1 MKALRKFIKIICIIF
16 ILSYFC
22 TLKSYAGD
30 ITVNNVW
37 NYSLNDLVKKYHTI
51 DQNGIWKNAGY
62 NSCSQANSD
71 KGYSDHIVG
80 AYETL
85 YDKKTGTIVAN
96 SVSQESGQTF
106 SKSSGKDIR
115 NFAAAMSLNQNIQ
128 GVRAALMRCIKNGRL
143 SSSETLASNNYD
155 GSTYGGSSSAWEAEN
170 QKLRDKYK
178 HYHQLEEVDVSSK
191 PEGKEVNIDGTDY
204 VQMGPFKMKFGTS
217 KLSDMTINGTS
228 VFGQGIAKYRIAGEN
243 TVRKHFNETKPGETN
258 AYVLNNKKFYVLVSK
273 SKLKTITGNTS
284 TVNIK
289 FKQSDFSYEKG
300 RAIICNDYNSE
311 QGNIWYIHK
320 TDTVKGG
327 EVGFKVKL
335 TDNIDIVVNKVWD
348 DKNSKS
354 RPSSVKV
361 TISAGGAVINAAGK
375 TSLTKK
381 ITSSGTV
388 TFSDLKKT
396 DDDGNLLVYTIEEEV
411 PDGYTASYTAKT
423 LKIKEGK
430 SIYTTTITNKKDGE
444 DIEIDTDTDVG
455 DLLITKE
462 GGDMSFRVW
471 EDSPAQWI
479 SSEETGSGSQ
489 DYYWPSD
496 EYNGG
501 AVTSSALEEKNE
513 IDSGKKVGSY
523 TYKTYYDIS
532 EHEVWK
538 PVYKWVDKKD
548 SDGNTVYENKT
559 DSEGNI
565 VYEKD
570 GVTPVKVPVQ
580 VREFDH
586 NEYDYS
592 WYSYSYKI
600 IKNNCV
606 HKKTRDWLGSY
617 KTINGQY
624 KISGLYPGTYEIYET
639 ECDEYYDL
647 ELQEGYSEI
656 GYHDVPKIRFAASA
670 SLAENKSET
679 IKLGMPSNVDVYNE
693 RTRADLEIEKTY
705 ETGEP
710 IDDVQIAIY
719 GEVNEGEY
727 NYSGWLTT
735 DGSYESV
742 KWNAISSIFTG
753 SPSDPYITEDGKIL
767 ITGLPVGTY
776 KIYEVKTKSI
786 EYALEGQGTY
796 EGGKTL
802 LGTVTIARDTYSTV
816 QASYVQKKR
825 PKGDITIDKTGV
837 YVNNQLSNPNVTEKL
852 ANVSFILSSKATDLG
867 GWKNGTYVYI
877 RANEKGEDIVDFTE
891 DKGEATIFTTDS
903 EGRVTI
909 PGLYEDLGPY
919 EIEEIENEEQDK
931 YYTDPIVVRG
941 DTTANAPSTALII
954 NPRSS
959 GDLKIE
965 KVDENYHDLKLSG
978 GKFKI
983 KLVSAEYAAV
993 SNMWLGDNGF
1003 DHLAEGNT
1011 YDYYDSKSNEYLVS
1025 DVSNAMEFETDS
1037 NGEINIKKIINGTYE
1052 VYETK
1057 TPRGYDITRQDG
1069 YDPSTG
1075 MVYRGTV
1082 TIATNDNVINYQVVN
1097 KKVVNKLDGY
1107 VWVDE
1112 KDTKAN
1118 SYNSLYK
1125 DNNGEKDY
1133 LKEGIQVNL
1142 IDKNTGKTM
1151 ASTVTDKNGY
1161 YEFTTYSDGSDII
1174 YWDLAHS
1181 YVEYIYNNKIIY
1193 TDDTKKDVK
1202 EYGFIVANPFVGGQS
1217 KITINSK
1224 AQAKEITKDELLDD
1238 NLTGTDN
1245 PYPGRAVTYTSA
1257 SELGFS
1263 EILKQNAEVTPN
1275 DGKQN
1280 NDDSKNT
1287 SAFLEDKL
1295 ITSYYD
1301 EDRFTIDNINLGL
1314 VEKNPTTHAIDESI
1328 EYVKIVKGNYTFK
1341 YEYGEKAIT
1350 EEGQEQAA
1358 PTVKFQNSKKT
1369 FTQNIYPSD
1378 IKYNAANN
1386 SKFEIDDGE
1395 KFKVYVVYK
1404 IDIQNTTTI
1413 NNEDLYV
1420 EQGLYLNKLEN
1431 TYDSS
1436 RFQISGDKLAGD
1448 DDNIADDFKLWSDSS
1463 DSGDNKTASFN
1474 IDDSNKAYKRGNEGI
1489 KPNKIES
1496 TYIQYKV
1503 TDEALN
1509 SWLDKKIKNNE
1520 STFKAAPTVSTS
1532 YAYHIYT
1539 RKDKNW
1545 KDKDTYT
1552 HETIQEKREDGAL
1565 SLKWHILEPRTISG
1579 TVFEDSKDE
1588 SRADER
1594 VGDGKYNNGEKN
1606 LTDVRVSL
1614 IDADSEDGRVAPLY
1628 DGNFSQNTETGK
1640 WTSDK
1645 QLGSVTVNENGYYEL
1660 IGVVPGRYYL
1670 QFTYGNGTVKY
1681 KDLNGNEITERDQ
1694 IKTTIKGKPEPI
1706 KSNYYKSTIITGSAK
1721 GAKDDNASTW
1731 FLGDIQVGVNSVASD
1746 YTGTYYDA
1754 NGNVVGEENT
1764 NMINSRTTSDK
1775 ELNYTTSQDKVVIN
1789 ARTPLMDVQFE
1800 DHNDIKISH
1809 NDVPTLPEVCSGM
1822 NFGIMERP
1830 RIDISLDKE
1839 IKNIKLTLHNG
1850 TTLINGNPSEQNV
1863 SSLAAMSKSYAKIEL
1878 PSDKLFGSDLTITYK
1893 LIATNDSEIDYAT
1906 EDYYKY
1912 GDFDNTVSPVTTTVT
1927 KIVDYL
1933 SYNECDYKNP
1943 DQVNIDDIVDEGT
1956 NGCDNT
1962 IYFKPEVN
1970 EAEVNK
1976 KYKKKYILTS
1986 SDKKLRPSK
1995 ADNSDNKG
2003 NSKAEY
2009 IVTVNRL
2016 VGDSDDDAGVNNF
2029 SEIIGITNVTF
2040 SPQYYSTSGSFI
2052 IEDEGT
2058 SEDDNTGATIAV
2070 TPPTGENRSY
2080 TMYIVAGISLIV
2092 IAGGVILIKKF
2103 VL

>member
-30 ITVNNVW
+30 VTASNIW
-37 NYSLNDLVKKYHTI
+37 NYSLKDLVKGHTV
-51 DQNGIWKNAGY
+51 DQNGLWEKDGW

-71 KGYSDHIVG
+71 SGYSDHIVG

-96 SVSQESGQTF
+96 SVSKESGQTF

-115 NFAAAMSLNQNIQ
+115 NFAAAMSLNKNIQ
-128 GVRAALMRCIKNGRL
+128 GVRSALMTCIKSGRL
-143 SSSETLASNNYD
+143 SDSDTLSSNNDD
-155 GSTYGGSSSAWEAEN
+155 GSSYGGSSAEWEAEHE
-170 QKLRDKYK
+170 KLRDKYK
-178 HYHQLEEVDVSSK
+178 NYHNLEEVDVPDK
-191 PEGKEVNIDGTDY
+191 VEGKEVNIGGTDY

-217 KLSDMTINGTS
+217 KLNDMTINGTS
-228 VFGQGIAKYRIAGEN
+228 VFGQGIAKYRIAGED
-243 TVRKHFNETKPGETN
+243 TVRKQFNETKPGETN
-258 AYVLNNKKFYVLVSK
+258 AFLLNNKKFYVLMSK
-273 SKLKTITGNTS
+273 SKLKDIAGDATTIK
-284 TVNIK
+284 VK

-300 RAIICNDYNSE
+300 RAIICNNYNDE

-327 EVGFKVKL
+327 ETEFKVKL
-335 TDNIDIVVNKVWD
+335 TDTIDIVVNKVWED
-348 DKNSKS
+348 NNAKD
-354 RPSSVKV
+354 RPSYVKV
-361 TISAGGAVINAAGK
+361 TISAGGAVIKVINGVGK
-375 TSLTKK
+375 TSITKT
-381 ITSSGTV
+381 ITSSGSV
-388 TFSDLKKT
+388 TFSDLKRK
-396 DDDGNLLVYTIEEEV
+396 DDNGNLLTYTVEEVV
-411 PDGYTASYTAKT
+411 PDGYTESYTAKT
-423 LKIKEGK
+423 LTMKENK
-430 SIYTTTITNKKDGE
+430 SVYTTTITNKKDGSGE
-444 DIEIDTDTDVG
+444 TIDTDLNVG

-462 GGDMSFRVW
+462 GGNMNFRVW

-479 SSEETGSGSQ
+479 TSESTGSGSCNYNRPE
-489 DYYWPSD
+489 DELNGVKISKASESD
-496 EYNGG
+496 K
-501 AVTSSALEEKNE
+501 SSMKE
-513 IDSGKKVGSY
+513 IDAGSKVGSY
-523 TYKTYYDIS
+523 SYTEYYDIS
-532 EHEVWK
+532 ETPHYKEVTITV
-538 PVYKWVDKKD
+538 PKKD
-548 SDGNTVYENKT
+548 SDGNVLK
-559 DSEGNI
+559 D
-565 VYEKD
+565 KD
-570 GVTPVKVPVQ
+570 GKVITETKKTT
-580 VREFDH
+580 EFD
-586 NEYDYS
+586 Y
-592 WYSYSYKI
+592 YSYTYKW
-600 IKNNCV
+600 KTTKKECV
-606 HKKTRDWLGSY
+606 HKETHDWLGSY
-617 KTINGQY
+617 KTVDGLY
-624 KISGLYPGTYEIYET
+624 KIKGLYPGNYEIYET
-639 ECDEYYDL
+639 DCDKYYDL
-647 ELQEGYSEI
+647 ELQDGYSKT
-656 GYHDVPKIRFAASA
+656 GYHSVPNIRLATTV
-670 SLAENKSET
+670 SLAENSSKT
-679 IKLGMPSNVDVYNE
+679 VKLGLPASITVHND
-693 RTRADLEIEKTY
+693 RTRGDLEIEKTY

-710 IDDVQIAIY
+710 IDEVKIAIY

-727 NYSGWLTT
+727 HYSGWLTT
-735 DGSYESV
+735 EGSYEDV
-742 KWNAISSIFTG
+742 KWNAISSIFSG
-753 SPSDPYITEDGKIL
+753 SPSDSYVTEDGRIS
-767 ITGLPVGTY
+767 ITGLPVGNY

-786 EYALEGQGTY
+786 EYALEGQGSFDG
-796 EGGKTL
+796 EKTL
-802 LGTVTIARDTYSTV
+802 LGTATITRNQESAV
-816 QASYVQKKR
+816 QVSYAQKKR
-825 PKGDITIDKTGV
+825 PKGDVIINKTGI
-837 YVNNQLSNPNVTEKL
+837 YVNNQLSSPNVTEKL

-867 GWKNGTYVYI
+867 GWKNGNYVYI
-877 RANEKGEDIVDFTE
+877 RANEKGEDIVDFT
-891 DKGEATIFTTDS
+891 DNKDDATVFTTDS
-903 EGRVTI
+903 EGHVTI

-941 DTTANAPSTALII
+941 DTTVNAPSTASLI
-954 NPRSS
+954 NLRSS
-959 GDLKIE
+959 GDLRIE
-965 KVDENYHDLKLSG
+965 KVDENYHDLRLSG
-978 GKFKI
+978 GKFKL
-983 KLVSAEYAAV
+983 KLVSSEYAGV
-993 SNMWLGDNGF
+993 SNMWLGSIGF
-1003 DHLAEGNT
+1003 DRISEGNT
-1011 YDYYDSKSNEYLVS
+1011 YDYKDSKHEEYLVS
-1025 DVSNAMEFETDS
+1025 DVDSAMEFETDS

-1069 YDPSTG
+1069 YNPSTG

-1118 SYNSLYK
+1118 TYNSLYK

-1193 TDDTKKDVK
+1193 TDDTKNDVK

-1217 KITINSK
+1217 KISINSK
-1224 AQAKEITKDELLDD
+1224 AQAKEITKDELWDD
-1238 NLTGTDN
+1238 NLTGTEGK
-1245 PYPGRAVTYTSA
+1245 YPGRAVTYTSA

-1350 EEGQEQAA
+1350 EDGQEQAA
-1358 PTVKFQNSKKT
+1358 PTVKFQNSSKT

-1378 IKYNAANN
+1378 IKYNLANN
-1386 SKFEIDDGE
+1386 FADNDGNKFR
-1395 KFKVYVVYK
+1395 VYVVYK
-1404 IDIQNTTTI
+1404 IDIKNTTTI
-1413 NNEDLYV
+1413 SNEDLYV
-1420 EQGLYLNKLEN
+1420 EQRLYLNQLIN

-1436 RFQISGDKLAGD
+1436 RFQISGDELAGD
-1448 DDNIADDFKLWSDSS
+1448 DKNISKDFNLWS
-1463 DSGDNKTASFN
+1463 DSGDNQTASFN
-1474 IDDSNKAYKRGNEGI
+1474 IADSNKKYKPGKEGI
-1489 KPNKIES
+1489 APNETES

-1503 TDEALN
+1503 TDNALN
-1509 SWLDKKIKNNE
+1509 QLLDKGNL
-1520 STFKAAPTVSTS
+1520 AHAPTVSTS

-1552 HETIQEKREDGAL
+1552 HKTIQEIRSDGAL
-1565 SLKWHILEPRTISG
+1565 YLKWHLLAPRTISG

-1594 VGDGKYNNGEKN
+1594 VGNGKYENNEKK
-1606 LTDVRVSL
+1606 LSSVVVSL
-1614 IDADSEDGRVAPLY
+1614 IDKASNSVATLY
-1628 DGNFSQNTETGK
+1628 NGNVSPGENGK
-1640 WTSDK
+1640 WTSVK
-1645 QLGSVTVNENGYYEL
+1645 QPASVTVSDSANGKYEL
-1660 IGVVPGRYYL
+1660 KGVVPGEYYL
-1670 QFTYGNGTVKY
+1670 QFTYGDGTVNFTDINGTPISKVQTKIE
-1681 KDLNGNEITERDQ
+1681 D
-1694 IKTTIKGKPEPI
+1694 KPEPI

-1721 GAKDDNASTW
+1721 NAEDKPSTW
-1731 FLGDIQVGVNSVASD
+1731 FLGDIQAGVNSVASD

-1754 NGNVVGEENT
+1754 KGNVVGEENT

-1830 RIDISLDKE
+1830 HVDIKLDKE

-1863 SSLAAMSKSYAKIEL
+1863 SSLAAMSKSYAKIEF

-1906 EDYYKY
+1906 ENYYKY
-1912 GDFDNTVSPVTTTVT
+1912 GRVENTDRAVTTTVT

-1943 DQVNIDDIVDEGT
+1943 DQANIYRIVDEGHD
-1956 NGCDNT
+1956 NCDKD
-1962 IYFKPEVN
+1962 IYFTS
-1970 EAEVNK
+1970 EAEQANNNN
-1976 KYKKKYILTS
+1976 KYKKKYILTNL
-1986 SDKKLRPSK
+1986 DIKLKPTK
-1995 ADNSDNKG
+1995 ADTSGDRKD
-2003 NSKAEY
+2003 STAEY
-2009 IVTVNRL
+2009 IATVSRL
-2016 VGDSDDDAGVNNF
+2016 IGNSDDDAGINNF

-2040 SPQYYSTSGSFI
+2040 SPQYYSTSGNYKAGDTLRTA
-2052 IEDEGT
+2052 EGGT
-2058 SEDDNTGATIAV
+2058 SEDDNTSATIVV

>member
-1 MKALRKFIKIICIIF
+1 MKVLRKFIKIICIIF

-30 ITVNNVW
+30 ITANNIW
-37 NYSLNDLVKKYHTI
+37 NYSLKNLVKGHSV
-51 DQNGIWKNAGY
+51 DQNGIWEKDGW

-71 KGYSDHIVG
+71 SGYSDYIVG

-96 SVSQESGQTF
+96 SVSKESGQTF

-115 NFAAAMSLNQNIQ
+115 NFAAAMSLNKNIQ

-143 SSSETLASNNYD
+143 SSSETLESNNND
-155 GSTYGGSSSAWEAEN
+155 GSSYGGSSAEWEAEN

-178 HYHQLEEVDVSSK
+178 HYHQLEEVDVPDK
-191 PEGKEVNIDGTDY
+191 VEGKEVKIDGTDY
-204 VQMGPFKMKFGTS
+204 VQMGPLKMKFGTS

-243 TVRKHFNETKPGETN
+243 TVRKHFNEKKPGETN
-258 AYVLNNKKFYVLVSK
+258 AYVLNNKKFYVLISK
-273 SKLKTITGNTS
+273 SKLKTITGDTS
-284 TVNIK
+284 TVKIK

-300 RAIICNDYNSE
+300 RAIICNNYNDE

-327 EVGFKVKL
+327 ETEFKVKL
-335 TDNIDIVVNKVWD
+335 TDTIDIVVNKVWD
-348 DKNSKS
+348 DKNSSS

-423 LKIKEGK
+423 LNIKEGK

-455 DLLITKE
+455 DLLITKT
-462 GGDMSFRVW
+462 GGNMDFRVW
-471 EDSPAQWI
+471 EDSPPQWI
-479 SSEETGSGSQ
+479 KDLGGNVYGSGRSVPSNKLVGASYS
-489 DYYWPSD
+489 DKSLIDAGKKLGSYVYTYYTVYD
-496 EYNGG
+496 TDTRYDTHYYTYYVEG
-501 AVTSSALEEKNE
+501 KNE
-513 IDSGKKVGSY
+513 KGEKIQIPKTGSY
-523 TYKTYYDIS
+523 TTPYTYYFYYS
-532 EHEVWK
+532 
-538 PVYKWVDKKD
+538 
-548 SDGNTVYENKT
+548 NT
-559 DSEGNI
+559 DS
-565 VYEKD
+565 
-570 GVTPVKVPVQ
+570 VQ
-580 VREFDH
+580 
-586 NEYDYS
+586 
-592 WYSYSYKI
+592 
-600 IKNNCV
+600 CV
-606 HKKTRDWLGSY
+606 HVETHDWHGSY
-617 KTINGQY
+617 RTINGQY

-647 ELQEGYSEI
+647 ELQSGYSKS
-656 GYHDVPKIRFAASA
+656 GYHGVSNIRLASVA
-670 SLAENKSET
+670 SMAENSSKT
-679 IKLGMPSNVDVYNE
+679 VKLGLPSSTNVYNE

-727 NYSGWLTT
+727 HYSGWLTT

-742 KWNAISSIFTG
+742 KWNAIGSIFTG
-753 SPSDPYITEDGKIL
+753 SPSDPYITEAGKIT
-767 ITGLPVGTY
+767 ITGLPIGNY

-796 EGGKTL
+796 EGGMTL
-802 LGTVTIARDTYSTV
+802 LGTVSIARDTYSTV

-825 PKGDITIDKTGV
+825 PKGDVTIDKTGV

-903 EGRVTI
+903 EGHVTI

-941 DTTANAPSTALII
+941 DTTANAPSTASII

-959 GDLKIE
+959 GDLRIE

-1011 YDYYDSKSNEYLVS
+1011 YDYYDSKSSEYLVS

-1118 SYNSLYK
+1118 TYNSLYK

-1151 ASTVTDKNGY
+1151 ASTVTDQNGY

-1193 TDDTKKDVK
+1193 TDDTKNKVK

-1257 SELGFS
+1257 SELGFR

-1280 NDDSKNT
+1280 NEDSKNT
-1287 SAFLEDKL
+1287 DAFLEDKL

-1358 PTVKFQNSKKT
+1358 PTVKFQNSSKT

-1378 IKYNAANN
+1378 IKYNLANDFADN
-1386 SKFEIDDGE
+1386 DGNKFR
-1395 KFKVYVVYK
+1395 VYVVYK
-1404 IDIQNTTTI
+1404 IDIKNTTTI

-1420 EQGLYLNKLEN
+1420 EKGLYLNKLEN

-1448 DDNIADDFKLWSDSS
+1448 DDNVANDFKLWS

-1474 IDDSNKAYKRGNEGI
+1474 IDNSNKVYKTGNAGI
-1489 KPNKIES
+1489 APNEIET

-1503 TDEALN
+1503 TDNALN
-1509 SWLDKKIKNNE
+1509 QLLDKGDL
-1520 STFKAAPTVSTS
+1520 AHAPTVSTS

-1552 HETIQEKREDGAL
+1552 HKTIQEIRSDGAL
-1565 SLKWHILEPRTISG
+1565 FLKWHLLDPRTISG

-1594 VGDGKYNNGEKN
+1594 VGDGKYNNSNEKN

-1614 IDADSEDGRVAPLY
+1614 IDKETGNVAPLY
-1628 DGNFSQNTETGK
+1628 DGELNKNDASGK
-1640 WTSDK
+1640 WSSNK
-1645 QLGSVTVNENGYYEL
+1645 QSGSVKVEEDGSYVL
-1660 IGVVPGRYYL
+1660 KGVVPGEYYL
-1670 QFTYGNGTVKY
+1670 QFTYGDGTVKY
-1681 KDLNGNEITERDQ
+1681 KDFDGRDITDT
-1694 IKTTIKGKPEPI
+1694 IKTTIKGATSPI

-1721 GAKDDNASTW
+1721 DAEDKPSTW
-1731 FLGDIQVGVNSVASD
+1731 FLGDIQAGVNSVASD
-1746 YTGTYYDA
+1746 YTGTYYDT

-1839 IKNIKLTLHNG
+1839 IKNIKLTLSNG
-1850 TTLINGNPSEQNV
+1850 TVMINGDPNKQNI
-1863 SSLAAMSKSYAKIEL
+1863 SPYLAAMNKAYSKIEIA
-1878 PSDKLFGSDLTITYK
+1878 SDYLYGSDLTITYK
-1893 LIATNDSEIDYAT
+1893 MTATNNSEIDYAT
-1906 EDYYKY
+1906 DRYYKY
-1912 GDFDNTVSPVTTTVT
+1912 GEKEDGKIVTTTVT
-1927 KIVDYL
+1927 KIADYL

-1943 DQVNIDDIVDEGT
+1943 DQANITKILDEGESYE
-1956 NGCDNT
+1956 GEECRNT
-1962 IYFKPEVN
+1962 IYFAPGVDDAN
-1970 EAEVNK
+1970 T

-1986 SDKKLRPSK
+1986 SEKKLIPTK
-1995 ADNSDNKG
+1995 ADSRDRKK
-2003 NSKAEY
+2003 STAEY
-2009 IVTVNRL
+2009 IATVSRL
-2016 VGDSDDDAGVNNF
+2016 IGNSDDDAGVNNF
-2029 SEIIGITNVTF
+2029 SEIIGITNATF
-2040 SPQYYSTSGSFI
+2040 SPQYYSTSGSYVAGDLVKTA
-2052 IEDEGT
+2052 EGGT

-2080 TMYIVAGISLIV
+2080 TIYIVAGISLIV

>member
-30 ITVNNVW
+30 VTASNIW
-37 NYSLNDLVKKYHTI
+37 NYSLKDLVKGHTV
-51 DQNGIWKNAGY
+51 DQNGLWEKDGW

-71 KGYSDHIVG
+71 SGYSDHIVG

-96 SVSQESGQTF
+96 SVSKESGQTF

-115 NFAAAMSLNQNIQ
+115 NFAAAMSLNKNIQ
-128 GVRAALMRCIKNGRL
+128 GVRSALMTCIKNGRL
-143 SSSETLASNNYD
+143 SDSDTLSSNNDD
-155 GSTYGGSSSAWEAEN
+155 GSSYGGSSAEWEAEHE
-170 QKLRDKYK
+170 KLRDKYK
-178 HYHQLEEVDVSSK
+178 NYHNLEEVDVPDK
-191 PEGKEVNIDGTDY
+191 VEGKEVNIGGTDY

-217 KLSDMTINGTS
+217 KLNDMTINGTS
-228 VFGQGIAKYRIAGEN
+228 VFGQGIAKYRIAGED
-243 TVRKHFNETKPGETN
+243 TVRKQFNETKPGETN
-258 AYVLNNKKFYVLVSK
+258 AFLLNNKKFYVLMSK
-273 SKLKTITGNTS
+273 SKLKDIAGDATTIK
-284 TVNIK
+284 VK

-300 RAIICNDYNSE
+300 RAIICNDYNDE

-327 EVGFKVKL
+327 ETEFKVKL
-335 TDNIDIVVNKVWD
+335 TDTIDIVVNKVWED
-348 DKNSKS
+348 NNAKD

-361 TISAGGAVINAAGK
+361 TISAGGAVIKVINGVGK
-375 TSLTKK
+375 TSITKT
-381 ITSSGTV
+381 ITSSGSV
-388 TFSDLKKT
+388 TFSDLKRK
-396 DDDGNLLVYTIEEEV
+396 DDNGNLLEYTVEEV
-411 PDGYTASYTAKT
+411 VPEGYTESYTAKT
-423 LKIKEGK
+423 LKMKNDK
-430 SIYTTTITNKKDGE
+430 SVYTTTITNKKEGE
-444 DIEIDTDTDVG
+444 TIEITPGVG
-455 DLLITKE
+455 DLVVTKT

-471 EDSPAQWI
+471 EDSPPQWI
-479 SSEETGSGSQ
+479 KDLGGNVYGSGRSV
-489 DYYWPSD
+489 PS
-496 EYNGG
+496 NKLTG
-501 AVTSSALEEKNE
+501 ASYSDKAL
-513 IDSGKKVGSY
+513 IDAGKKLGSYVYTYYTVYNTETRYDTHYYTYYVDGTDKDGKPIKIPKTGSY
-523 TYKTYYDIS
+523 TTPYTYYFYYS
-532 EHEVWK
+532 
-538 PVYKWVDKKD
+538 
-548 SDGNTVYENKT
+548 NT
-559 DSEGNI
+559 DS
-565 VYEKD
+565 
-570 GVTPVKVPVQ
+570 VQ
-580 VREFDH
+580 
-586 NEYDYS
+586 
-592 WYSYSYKI
+592 
-600 IKNNCV
+600 CV
-606 HKKTRDWLGSY
+606 HVETHDWHGSY
-617 KTINGQY
+617 RTINGQY

-647 ELQEGYSEI
+647 ELQSGYSKS
-656 GYHDVPKIRFAASA
+656 GYHGVSNIRLASVA
-670 SLAENKSET
+670 SMAENSSKT
-679 IKLGMPSNVDVYNE
+679 VKLGLPSSTNVYNE

-727 NYSGWLTT
+727 HYSGWLTT

-742 KWNAISSIFTG
+742 KWNAIGSIFTG
-753 SPSDPYITEDGKIL
+753 SPSDPYITEDGKIT

-796 EGGKTL
+796 EGGVTL

-852 ANVSFILSSKATDLG
+852 ANVSFILSSKAEDLG
-867 GWKNGTYVYI
+867 GWKNGEYVYI

-903 EGRVTI
+903 EGHVTI

-941 DTTANAPSTALII
+941 DTTANAPSTASII

-959 GDLKIE
+959 GDLRIE

-983 KLVSAEYAAV
+983 KLVSAEYADV

-1011 YDYYDSKSNEYLVS
+1011 YDYYDSKSSEYLVS

-1118 SYNSLYK
+1118 TYNSLYK

-1193 TDDTKKDVK
+1193 TDDTKNDVK

-1217 KITINSK
+1217 KISINSK

-1301 EDRFTIDNINLGL
+1301 EDKFTIDNINLGL

-1358 PTVKFQNSKKT
+1358 PTVKFQNSAKT

-1378 IKYNAANN
+1378 IKYNLANDFADN
-1386 SKFEIDDGE
+1386 DGNKFR
-1395 KFKVYVVYK
+1395 VYVVYK
-1404 IDIQNTTTI
+1404 IDIKNTTTI

-1420 EQGLYLNKLEN
+1420 EKGLYLNKLEN

-1448 DDNIADDFKLWSDSS
+1448 DDEIANDFKLWNASE
-1463 DSGDNKTASFN
+1463 DNHQTASFN
-1474 IDDSNKAYKRGNEGI
+1474 IADSNKAYKPENAGIAPNET
-1489 KPNKIES
+1489 ES

-1503 TDEALN
+1503 TDNALN
-1509 SWLDKKIKNNE
+1509 QLLDKGDL
-1520 STFKAAPTVSTS
+1520 AHAPTVSTS

-1552 HETIQEKREDGAL
+1552 HKTIQEIRSDGAL
-1565 SLKWHILEPRTISG
+1565 FLKWHLLAPRTISG

-1594 VGDGKYNNGEKN
+1594 VGDGKYNNSNEKN

-1614 IDADSEDGRVAPLY
+1614 IDKETGNVAPLY
-1628 DGNFSQNTETGK
+1628 DGELNKNDASGK
-1640 WTSDK
+1640 WSSNK
-1645 QLGSVTVNENGYYEL
+1645 KSGSVMVEEDGSYVL
-1660 IGVVPGRYYL
+1660 KGVVPGEYYL
-1670 QFTYGNGTVKY
+1670 QFTYGDGTVKY
-1681 KDLNGNEITERDQ
+1681 KDFDGRDITDT
-1694 IKTTIKGKPEPI
+1694 IKTTIKGATSPI
-1706 KSNYYKSTIITGSAK
+1706 KSNYYKSTIITGF
-1721 GAKDDNASTW
+1721 AKDAEDKPSIW
-1731 FLGDIQVGVNSVASD
+1731 FLGDIQAGVNSVASD

-1839 IKNIKLTLHNG
+1839 IKNIKLTLSNG
-1850 TTLINGNPSEQNV
+1850 TVMINGDPSKQNV
-1863 SSLAAMSKSYAKIEL
+1863 SPYLAAMNKAYSKIEIA
-1878 PSDKLFGSDLTITYK
+1878 SDYLYGSDLTITYK
-1893 LIATNDSEIDYAT
+1893 MTATNNSEIDYAT
-1906 EDYYKY
+1906 DRYYKY
-1912 GDFDNTVSPVTTTVT
+1912 GEKEDDKIVTTTVT
-1927 KIVDYL
+1927 KISDYL

-1943 DQVNIDDIVDEGT
+1943 DQANIDEIVDEGQ
-1956 NGCDNT
+1956 NNCDKG
-1962 IYFKPEVN
+1962 IYFAPNVDKAN
-1970 EAEVNK
+1970 E

-1986 SDKKLRPSK
+1986 SDKKLIPTK
-1995 ADNSDNKG
+1995 ADSRDRKK
-2003 NSKAEY
+2003 STAEY
-2009 IVTVNRL
+2009 IATVSRL
-2016 VGDSDDDAGVNNF
+2016 IGNSDDDAGINNF
-2029 SEIIGITNVTF
+2029 SEIIGITNATF
-2040 SPQYYSTSGSFI
+2040 SPQYYSTSGSYVAGDLVKTA
-2052 IEDEGT
+2052 EGGT
-2058 SEDDNTGATIAV
+2058 SEDDNTGATIVV

>member
-1 MKALRKFIKIICIIF
+1 MKVLRKFIKIICIIF

-30 ITVNNVW
+30 ITANNIW
-37 NYSLNDLVKKYHTI
+37 NYSLKNLVKGHSV
-51 DQNGIWKNAGY
+51 DQNGIWEKDGW

-71 KGYSDHIVG
+71 SGYSDYIVG

-96 SVSQESGQTF
+96 SVSKESGQTF

-115 NFAAAMSLNQNIQ
+115 NFAAAMSLNKNIQ

-143 SSSETLASNNYD
+143 SSSETLESNNND
-155 GSTYGGSSSAWEAEN
+155 GSSYGGSSAEWEAEN

-178 HYHQLEEVDVSSK
+178 HYHQLEEVDVPDK
-191 PEGKEVNIDGTDY
+191 VEGKEVKIDGTDY
-204 VQMGPFKMKFGTS
+204 VQMGPLKMKFGTS

-243 TVRKHFNETKPGETN
+243 TVRKHFNEKKPGETN
-258 AYVLNNKKFYVLVSK
+258 AYVLNNKKFYVLISK
-273 SKLKTITGNTS
+273 SKLKTITGDTS
-284 TVNIK
+284 TVKIK

-300 RAIICNDYNSE
+300 RAIICNNYNDE

-327 EVGFKVKL
+327 ETEFKVKL
-335 TDNIDIVVNKVWD
+335 TDTIDIAVNKVWD
-348 DKNSKS
+348 DKNSSS

-423 LKIKEGK
+423 LSIKEGK

-455 DLLITKE
+455 DLLITKT
-462 GGDMSFRVW
+462 GGNMDFSVW
-471 EDSPAQWI
+471 EDSPPQWI
-479 SSEETGSGSQ
+479 KSESKGSGSCT
-489 DYYWPSD
+489 DNAPED
-496 EYNGG
+496 KLNGVEISR
-501 AVTSSALEEKNE
+501 ASADDISKMNE
-513 IDSGKKVGSY
+513 IDKGTKLGSYVYTEYYDIKRYEHTKTIEWEEDVIGSDGKPVLNKDGTKKTQKKSKEVFDYYSY
-523 TYKTYYDIS
+523 TYK
-532 EHEVWK
+532 WK
-538 PVYKWVDKKD
+538 TTNKECVHVETHDWHGSYR
-548 SDGNTVYENKT
+548 TV
-559 DSEGNI
+559 
-565 VYEKD
+565 D
-570 GVTPVKVPVQ
+570 GV
-580 VREFDH
+580 F
-586 NEYDYS
+586 
-592 WYSYSYKI
+592 
-600 IKNNCV
+600 
-606 HKKTRDWLGSY
+606 
-617 KTINGQY
+617 

-639 ECDEYYDL
+639 KCDEYYDL

-656 GYHDVPKIRFAASA
+656 GYHNVPKIRFAASA
-670 SLAENKSET
+670 SLAENQSET
-679 IKLGMPSNVDVYNE
+679 IKLGMPSSVNVYNE

-776 KIYEVKTKSI
+776 TIYEVKTKSI

-796 EGGKTL
+796 EGGVTL

-837 YVNNQLSNPNVTEKL
+837 YVNNQLSSPNVTEKL

-903 EGRVTI
+903 EGHVTI

-941 DTTANAPSTALII
+941 DTTANAPSTASII

-959 GDLKIE
+959 GDLRIE

-1011 YDYYDSKSNEYLVS
+1011 YDYYDSKSSEYLVS

-1118 SYNSLYK
+1118 TYNSLYK

-1193 TDDTKKDVK
+1193 TDDTKNDVK

-1238 NLTGTDN
+1238 NLTGTEGK
-1245 PYPGRAVTYTSA
+1245 YPGRAVTYTSA

-1287 SAFLEDKL
+1287 DAFLEDKL

-1358 PTVKFQNSKKT
+1358 PTVKFQNSSKT

-1378 IKYNAANN
+1378 IKYNLANDFADN
-1386 SKFEIDDGE
+1386 DGNKFR
-1395 KFKVYVVYK
+1395 VYVVYK
-1404 IDIQNTTTI
+1404 IDIKNTTTI

-1420 EQGLYLNKLEN
+1420 EKGLYLNKLEN

-1448 DDNIADDFKLWSDSS
+1448 DDNVANDFKLWS

-1474 IDDSNKAYKRGNEGI
+1474 IDNSNKVYKPGNAGI
-1489 KPNKIES
+1489 APNEIET

-1503 TDEALN
+1503 TDNALN
-1509 SWLDKKIKNNE
+1509 QLLDKGDL
-1520 STFKAAPTVSTS
+1520 AHAPTVSTS

-1552 HETIQEKREDGAL
+1552 HKTIQEIRSDGAL
-1565 SLKWHILEPRTISG
+1565 FLKWHLLDPRTISG

-1594 VGDGKYNNGEKN
+1594 VGDGKYNNSNEKN

-1614 IDADSEDGRVAPLY
+1614 IDKETGNVAPLY
-1628 DGNFSQNTETGK
+1628 DGELNKNDASGK
-1640 WTSDK
+1640 WSSNK
-1645 QLGSVTVNENGYYEL
+1645 QSGSVKVEEDGSYVL
-1660 IGVVPGRYYL
+1660 KGVVPGEYYL
-1670 QFTYGNGTVKY
+1670 QFTYGDGTVKY
-1681 KDLNGNEITERDQ
+1681 KDFDGRDITDT
-1694 IKTTIKGKPEPI
+1694 IKTTIKGATSPI

-1721 GAKDDNASTW
+1721 DAEDKPSTW
-1731 FLGDIQVGVNSVASD
+1731 FLGDIQAGVNSVASD
-1746 YTGTYYDA
+1746 YTGTYYDT

-1839 IKNIKLTLHNG
+1839 IKNIKLTLSNG
-1850 TTLINGNPSEQNV
+1850 TVMINGDPNKQNI
-1863 SSLAAMSKSYAKIEL
+1863 SPYLAAMNKAYSKIEIA
-1878 PSDKLFGSDLTITYK
+1878 SDYLYGSDLTITYK
-1893 LIATNDSEIDYAT
+1893 MTATNNSEIDYAT
-1906 EDYYKY
+1906 DRYYKY
-1912 GDFDNTVSPVTTTVT
+1912 GEKEDGKIVTTTVT
-1927 KIVDYL
+1927 KIADYL

-1943 DQVNIDDIVDEGT
+1943 DQANIDDIVDE
-1956 NGCDNT
+1956 NDSDNT
-1962 IYFKPEVN
+1962 IYFDPDVN
-1970 EAEVNK
+1970 EANK

-1986 SDKKLRPSK
+1986 SEKKLIPTK
-1995 ADNSDNKG
+1995 ADSRDRKNST
-2003 NSKAEY
+2003 AEY
-2009 IVTVNRL
+2009 IATVSRL
-2016 VGDSDDDAGVNNF
+2016 IGNSDDDAGVNNF
-2029 SEIIGITNVTF
+2029 SEIIGITNATF
-2040 SPQYYSTSGSFI
+2040 SPQYYSTSGSYVAGDLVKTA
-2052 IEDEGT
+2052 EGGT

-2080 TMYIVAGISLIV
+2080 TIYIVAGISLIV

>member
-30 ITVNNVW
+30 VTASNIW
-37 NYSLNDLVKKYHTI
+37 NYSLKDLVKGHTV
-51 DQNGIWKNAGY
+51 DQNGLWEKDGW

-71 KGYSDHIVG
+71 SGYSDHIVG

-96 SVSQESGQTF
+96 SVSKESGQTF

-115 NFAAAMSLNQNIQ
+115 NFAAAMSLNKNIQ
-128 GVRAALMRCIKNGRL
+128 GVRSALMTCIKSGRL
-143 SSSETLASNNYD
+143 SDSDTLSSNNDD
-155 GSTYGGSSSAWEAEN
+155 GSSYGGSSAEWEAEN
-170 QKLRDKYK
+170 EKLRDRYK
-178 HYHQLEEVDVSSK
+178 NYHQLEEVDVPDK
-191 PEGKEVNIDGTDY
+191 VEGKEVNIGGTDY

-217 KLSDMTINGTS
+217 KLNDMTINGTS

-243 TVRKHFNETKPGETN
+243 TVRKQFNETKPGETN
-258 AYVLNNKKFYVLVSK
+258 AFLLNNKKFYVLMSK
-273 SKLKTITGNTS
+273 SKLKTITGDTS
-284 TVNIK
+284 TVKIK

-300 RAIICNDYNSE
+300 RAIICNNYNDE

-327 EVGFKVKL
+327 ETEFKVKL
-335 TDNIDIVVNKVWD
+335 TDTIDIVVNKVWD
-348 DKNSKS
+348 DKNSSS

-411 PDGYTASYTAKT
+411 PEGYTESYTAKT
-423 LKIKEGK
+423 LKMKNDK
-430 SIYTTTITNKKDGE
+430 SVYTTTITNKKEGE
-444 DIEIDTDTDVG
+444 TIEITPGVG
-455 DLLITKE
+455 DLVVTKT

-471 EDSPAQWI
+471 EDSPPQWI
-479 SSEETGSGSQ
+479 KDLGGNVYGSGRSV
-489 DYYWPSD
+489 PS
-496 EYNGG
+496 NKLVG
-501 AVTSSALEEKNE
+501 ASYSDKSL
-513 IDSGKKVGSY
+513 IDAGKKLGSYVYTYYTVYDTETRYDTHYYTYYVEGMNEKGEKIQIPKTGSY
-523 TYKTYYDIS
+523 TTPYTYYFYYS
-532 EHEVWK
+532 
-538 PVYKWVDKKD
+538 
-548 SDGNTVYENKT
+548 NT
-559 DSEGNI
+559 DS
-565 VYEKD
+565 
-570 GVTPVKVPVQ
+570 VQ
-580 VREFDH
+580 
-586 NEYDYS
+586 
-592 WYSYSYKI
+592 
-600 IKNNCV
+600 CV
-606 HKKTRDWLGSY
+606 HVETHDWHGSY
-617 KTINGQY
+617 RTINGQY

-647 ELQEGYSEI
+647 ELQSGYSKS
-656 GYHDVPKIRFAASA
+656 GYHGVSNIRLASVA
-670 SLAENKSET
+670 SMAENSSKT
-679 IKLGMPSNVDVYNE
+679 VKLGLPSSTNVYNE

-727 NYSGWLTT
+727 HYSGWLTT

-742 KWNAISSIFTG
+742 KWNAIGSIFTG
-753 SPSDPYITEDGKIL
+753 SLSDPYITEDGKIT

-796 EGGKTL
+796 EGGVTL

-852 ANVSFILSSKATDLG
+852 ANVSFILSSKAEDLG
-867 GWKNGTYVYI
+867 GWKNGEYVYI

-903 EGRVTI
+903 EGHVTI

-941 DTTANAPSTALII
+941 DTTANAPSTASII

-959 GDLKIE
+959 GDLRIE

-1011 YDYYDSKSNEYLVS
+1011 YDYYDSKSSEYLVS

-1069 YDPSTG
+1069 YDSSTG

-1118 SYNSLYK
+1118 TYNSLYK

-1193 TDDTKKDVK
+1193 TDDTKNDVK

-1280 NDDSKNT
+1280 NEDSKNT
-1287 SAFLEDKL
+1287 DAFLEDKL

-1358 PTVKFQNSKKT
+1358 PTVKFQNSSKT

-1378 IKYNAANN
+1378 IKYNLANDFADN
-1386 SKFEIDDGE
+1386 DGNKFR
-1395 KFKVYVVYK
+1395 VYVVYK
-1404 IDIQNTTTI
+1404 IDIKNTTTV

-1420 EQGLYLNKLEN
+1420 EKGLYLNKLEN

-1448 DDNIADDFKLWSDSS
+1448 DDEIANDFKLWN
-1463 DSGDNKTASFN
+1463 DSGDNQTASFN
-1474 IDDSNKAYKRGNEGI
+1474 IADSNKAYKPENAGIAPNET
-1489 KPNKIES
+1489 ES

-1503 TDEALN
+1503 TDNALN
-1509 SWLDKKIKNNE
+1509 QLLDKGDL
-1520 STFKAAPTVSTS
+1520 AHAPTVSTS

-1552 HETIQEKREDGAL
+1552 HKTIQEIRSDGAL
-1565 SLKWHILEPRTISG
+1565 FLKWHLLAPRTISG
-1579 TVFEDSKDE
+1579 TAFEDSKDE

-1594 VGDGKYNNGEKN
+1594 VGDGKYSNGEKN

-1614 IDADSEDGRVAPLY
+1614 IDAETGNVAPLY
-1628 DGNFSQNTETGK
+1628 DGELNKNDASGK
-1640 WTSDK
+1640 WSSNK
-1645 QLGSVTVNENGYYEL
+1645 KSGSVMVEEDGSYVL
-1660 IGVVPGRYYL
+1660 KGVVPGEYYL
-1670 QFTYGNGTVKY
+1670 QFTYGDGTVKY
-1681 KDLNGNEITERDQ
+1681 KDFDGRDITDT
-1694 IKTTIKGKPEPI
+1694 IKTTIKGATSPI
-1706 KSNYYKSTIITGSAK
+1706 KSNYYKSTIITGF
-1721 GAKDDNASTW
+1721 AKDAEDKPSTW
-1731 FLGDIQVGVNSVASD
+1731 FLGDIQAGVNSVASD

-1800 DHNDIKISH
+1800 DHNVTNISH
-1809 NDVPTLPEVCSGM
+1809 NKVGELPEVCSGM

-1839 IKNIKLTLHNG
+1839 IKNIKLTLSNG
-1850 TTLINGNPSEQNV
+1850 TVMINGDPSKQNI
-1863 SSLAAMSKSYAKIEL
+1863 SPYLAAMNKAYSKIEIA
-1878 PSDKLFGSDLTITYK
+1878 SDYLYGSDLTITYK
-1893 LIATNDSEIDYAT
+1893 MTATNNSEIDYAT
-1906 EDYYKY
+1906 DRYYKY
-1912 GDFDNTVSPVTTTVT
+1912 GEKEDDKIVTTTVT
-1927 KIVDYL
+1927 KIADYL

-1943 DQVNIDDIVDEGT
+1943 DQANIDEIVDEGQ
-1956 NGCDNT
+1956 NNCDKG
-1962 IYFKPEVN
+1962 IYFAPNVDKAN
-1970 EAEVNK
+1970 E

-1986 SDKKLRPSK
+1986 SDKKLIPTK
-1995 ADNSDNKG
+1995 ADSRDRKK
-2003 NSKAEY
+2003 STAEY
-2009 IVTVNRL
+2009 IATVSRL
-2016 VGDSDDDAGVNNF
+2016 IGNSDDDAGVNNF
-2029 SEIIGITNVTF
+2029 SEIIGITNATF
-2040 SPQYYSTSGSFI
+2040 SPQYYSTSGSYVAGDLVKTA
-2052 IEDEGT
+2052 EGGT
-2058 SEDDNTGATIAV
+2058 SEDDNTGATIVV

>member
-1 MKALRKFIKIICIIF
+1 MKLFRKFAIGICAIFIFLQIFSSKSLAKGRVITMSDAFSYDVNTMIGDFIYQNGTWADEAGWSGCVEHRGAGYSKKII
-16 ILSYFC
+16 
-22 TLKSYAGD
+22 A
-30 ITVNNVW
+30 V
-37 NYSLNDLVKKYHTI
+37 
-51 DQNGIWKNAGY
+51 
-62 NSCSQANSD
+62 
-71 KGYSDHIVG
+71 
-80 AYETL
+80 YETIW
-85 YDKKTGTIVAN
+85 DSKTGNIVAN
-96 SVSQESGQTF
+96 SSNAGGNIRGADSQY
-106 SKSSGKDIR
+106 IR
-115 NFAAAMSLNQNIQ
+115 NLAAAMHVDNNIN
-128 GVRAALMRCIKNGRL
+128 GVRNALRRALNDSKSN
-143 SSSETLASNNYD
+143 LASCSQVQGSKLQND
-155 GSTYGGSSSAWEAEN
+155 GDTWDSKEWQAEN
-170 QKLRDKYK
+170 VELRSKYFNYKTLKADSKYK
-178 HYHQLEEVDVSSK
+178 
-191 PEGKEVNIDGTDY
+191 EGKAVKVKINGTEY
-204 VQMGPFKMKFGTS
+204 YKIGPFKMTFGS
-217 KLSDMTINGTS
+217 ARIHNVEINGTPIM
-228 VFGQGIAKYRIAGEN
+228 GKGIATYGKSNSNRKN
-243 TVRKHFNETKPGETN
+243 TINELYGSSNYKMYFSDEC
-258 AYVLNNKKFYVLVSK
+258 FYVYVSV
-273 SKLKTITGNTS
+273 SKLKSIVGNSS
-284 TVNIK
+284 TVKIK
-289 FKQSDFSYEKG
+289 FEQNDMAYRKA
-300 RAIICNDYNSE
+300 RAFVCDDTGLTQTSL
-311 QGNIWYIHK
+311 WYIHQDQK
-320 TDTVKGG
+320 TKGGTAEFTAKLTDTV
-327 EVGFKVKL
+327 
-335 TDNIDIVVNKVWD
+335 DILVNKVWED
-348 DKNSKS
+348 NNSKN

-361 TISAGGAVINAAGK
+361 KISAGGAVIKVINGVGRTSITK
-375 TSLTKK
+375 T
-381 ITSSGTV
+381 ITSSGTAR
-388 TFSDLKKT
+388 FFDLKRK
-396 DDDGNLLVYTIEEEV
+396 DDNGNLLEYKIEEVV
-411 PDGYTASYTAKT
+411 PNGYTASYTART
-423 LKIKEGK
+423 LSMREDK
-430 SIYTTTITNKKDGE
+430 SVYTTTITNKKEGE
-444 DIEIDTDTDVG
+444 PEEITPGVG
-455 DLLITKE
+455 ELVVTKT

-471 EDSPAQWI
+471 EDSPPQWI
-479 SSEETGSGSQ
+479 KNLGGKVYGSGRSV
-489 DYYWPSD
+489 PS
-496 EYNGG
+496 NKLTG
-501 AVTSSALEEKNE
+501 ASYSDKAL
-513 IDSGKKVGSY
+513 IDAGKKLGSYVYTYYTVYNTETRYDTHYYTYYVDGTDKDGKPIKIPKTGSY
-523 TYKTYYDIS
+523 TTPYTYYYYYS
-532 EHEVWK
+532 
-538 PVYKWVDKKD
+538 
-548 SDGNTVYENKT
+548 NT
-559 DSEGNI
+559 DSI
-565 VYEKD
+565 
-570 GVTPVKVPVQ
+570 Q
-580 VREFDH
+580 
-586 NEYDYS
+586 
-592 WYSYSYKI
+592 
-600 IKNNCV
+600 CV
-606 HKKTRDWLGSY
+606 HVETHDWHGSY
-617 KTINGQY
+617 KTVNGQY

-647 ELQEGYSEI
+647 EIQSGFSKT
-656 GYHDVPKIRFAASA
+656 GYHGVSNIRLASIA
-670 SLAENKSET
+670 SMAENSSET
-679 IKLGMPSNVDVYNE
+679 VKLGLPSSTNVYNE

-705 ETGEP
+705 EDGEP
-710 IDDVQIAIY
+710 IDEIKIAIY

-727 NYSGWLTT
+727 HYSGWLTT

-742 KWNAISSIFTG
+742 KWNSIGSIFTG
-753 SPSDPYITEDGKIL
+753 SPSAPYETEDGKIT

-796 EGGKTL
+796 EDGKTL

-837 YVNNQLSNPNVTEKL
+837 YVNNQLSSPNVTEKL

-867 GWKNGTYVYI
+867 GWKNGDYVYI
-877 RANEKGEDIVDFTE
+877 RANEKGEDIIDFTD
-891 DKGEATIFTTDS
+891 DKSEATIFTTDS
-903 EGRVTI
+903 EGHVTI

-919 EIEEIENEEQDK
+919 EIEEIENGEQDK

-941 DTTANAPSTALII
+941 DTTANAPSTASIRNL
-954 NPRSS
+954 RSS
-959 GDLKIE
+959 GDLRIE

-978 GKFKI
+978 GKFKL
-983 KLVSAEYAAV
+983 KLVSSEYAGV

-1011 YDYYDSKSNEYLVS
+1011 YDYYDSKSSEYLVS

-1057 TPRGYDITRQDG
+1057 TPRGYDITKQDG
-1069 YDPSTG
+1069 YDSSTG

-1082 TIATNDNVINYQVVN
+1082 TISTNDNVINYQVVN
-1097 KKVVNKLDGY
+1097 KKVVNKLDGI

-1112 KDTKAN
+1112 KDSKLNT
-1118 SYNSLYK
+1118 YNSLYK
-1125 DNNGEKDY
+1125 DNSGEKDY

-1142 IDKNTGKTM
+1142 VDKNTGKTM
-1151 ASTVTDKNGY
+1151 ASTVTDQNGH

-1193 TDDTKKDVK
+1193 DENGEAK

-1224 AQAKEITKDELLDD
+1224 AQAKEITNDELFDD

-1350 EEGQEQAA
+1350 EDGQEQAA
-1358 PTVKFQNSKKT
+1358 PTVKFQNSAKT

-1378 IKYNAANN
+1378 IKYNLANDFADN
-1386 SKFEIDDGE
+1386 DGNKFR
-1395 KFKVYVVYK
+1395 VYVVYK
-1404 IDIQNTTTI
+1404 IDIKNTTTI

-1420 EQGLYLNKLEN
+1420 EKGLYLNKLEN

-1448 DDNIADDFKLWSDSS
+1448 DDNVANDFKLWS

-1474 IDDSNKAYKRGNEGI
+1474 IDNSNKVYKPGNAGI
-1489 KPNKIES
+1489 APNEIET

-1503 TDEALN
+1503 TDNALN
-1509 SWLDKKIKNNE
+1509 QLLDKGNL
-1520 STFKAAPTVSTS
+1520 AHAPTVSTS

-1552 HETIQEKREDGAL
+1552 HKTIQEIRSDGAL
-1565 SLKWHILEPRTISG
+1565 FLKWQLLAPRTISG

-1594 VGDGKYNNGEKN
+1594 VGDGKYNNSNEKN

-1614 IDADSEDGRVAPLY
+1614 IDKETGNVAPLY
-1628 DGNFSQNTETGK
+1628 DGELNKNDASGK
-1640 WTSDK
+1640 WSSNK
-1645 QLGSVTVNENGYYEL
+1645 KSGSVMVEEDGSYVL
-1660 IGVVPGRYYL
+1660 KGVVPGEYYL
-1670 QFTYGNGTVKY
+1670 QFTYGDGTVKY
-1681 KDLNGNEITERDQ
+1681 KDFDGRDITDT
-1694 IKTTIKGKPEPI
+1694 IKTTIKGATSPI
-1706 KSNYYKSTIITGSAK
+1706 KSNYYKSTIITGF
-1721 GAKDDNASTW
+1721 AKDAEDKPSTW
-1731 FLGDIQVGVNSVASD
+1731 FLGDIQAGVNSVASD

-1839 IKNIKLTLHNG
+1839 IKNIKLTLSNG
-1850 TTLINGNPSEQNV
+1850 TVMINGDPSKQNV
-1863 SSLAAMSKSYAKIEL
+1863 SPYLAAMNKAYSKIEIA
-1878 PSDKLFGSDLTITYK
+1878 SDYLYGSDLTITYK
-1893 LIATNDSEIDYAT
+1893 MTATNNSEIDYAT
-1906 EDYYKY
+1906 DRYYKY
-1912 GDFDNTVSPVTTTVT
+1912 GEKSEDDIVTTTVT
-1927 KIVDYL
+1927 KIADYL

-1943 DQVNIDDIVDEGT
+1943 DQANIDDIVDE
-1956 NGCDNT
+1956 NDSDNT
-1962 IYFKPEVN
+1962 IYFDPDVN
-1970 EAEVNK
+1970 EANK

-1986 SDKKLRPSK
+1986 SEKKLIPTK
-1995 ADNSDNKG
+1995 ADSSDRKK
-2003 NSKAEY
+2003 STVEY
-2009 IVTVNRL
+2009 IATVSRL
-2016 VGDSDDDAGVNNF
+2016 IGNSDDDAGVNNF
-2029 SEIIGITNVTF
+2029 SEIIGLTNVTF
-2040 SPQYYSTSGSFI
+2040 SPQYYSKSGSYKAG
-2052 IEDEGT
+2052 DLVRTADGGT

-2080 TMYIVAGISLIV
+2080 TMYILAGISLIV
-2092 IAGGVILIKKF
+2092 IAGGVILIKKL

>member
-30 ITVNNVW
+30 VTSNNIW
-37 NYSLNDLVKKYHTI
+37 NYSLKDLVKGHTV
-51 DQNGIWKNAGY
+51 DQNGLWEKDGW

-71 KGYSDHIVG
+71 SGYSDHIVG

-96 SVSQESGQTF
+96 SVSKESGQTF

-115 NFAAAMSLNQNIQ
+115 NFAAAMSLNKNIQ
-128 GVRAALMRCIKNGRL
+128 GVRSALMTCIKSGRL
-143 SSSETLASNNYD
+143 SDSDTLSSNNDD
-155 GSTYGGSSSAWEAEN
+155 GSSYGGSSTEWEAEHE
-170 QKLRDKYK
+170 KLRDRYK
-178 HYHQLEEVDVSSK
+178 NYHKLEAVDVPDK
-191 PEGKEVNIDGTDY
+191 VEGKEVNIGGTDY

-217 KLSDMTINGTS
+217 KLNDMTINGTS
-228 VFGQGIAKYRIAGEN
+228 VFGQGIAKYRIAGED
-243 TVRKHFNETKPGETN
+243 TVRKQFNETKPGETN
-258 AYVLNNKKFYVLVSK
+258 AFLLNNKKFYVLMSK
-273 SKLKTITGNTS
+273 SKLKDIAGDATTIK
-284 TVNIK
+284 VK

-300 RAIICNDYNSE
+300 RAIICNDYNDE

-327 EVGFKVKL
+327 ETEFKVKL
-335 TDNIDIVVNKVWD
+335 TDTIDIVVNKVWED
-348 DKNSKS
+348 NNAKD

-361 TISAGGAVINAAGK
+361 TISAGGAVIKVINGVGK
-375 TSLTKK
+375 TSITKT
-381 ITSSGTV
+381 ITSSGSV
-388 TFSDLKKT
+388 TFSDLKRK
-396 DDDGNLLVYTIEEEV
+396 DDNGNLLTYTVEEVV
-411 PDGYTASYTAKT
+411 PDGYTESYTAKT
-423 LKIKEGK
+423 LTMKENK
-430 SIYTTTITNKKDGE
+430 SVYTTTITNKKDGSGE
-444 DIEIDTDTDVG
+444 TIDTDLNVG

-462 GGDMSFRVW
+462 GGNMNFRVW

-479 SSEETGSGSQ
+479 TSESTGSGSCNYNRPE
-489 DYYWPSD
+489 DELNGVKISKASESD
-496 EYNGG
+496 K
-501 AVTSSALEEKNE
+501 SSMKE
-513 IDSGKKVGSY
+513 IDAGSKVGSY
-523 TYKTYYDIS
+523 SYTEYYDIS
-532 EHEVWK
+532 ETPHYKEVTITV
-538 PVYKWVDKKD
+538 PKKD
-548 SDGNTVYENKT
+548 SDGNVLK
-559 DSEGNI
+559 D
-565 VYEKD
+565 KD
-570 GVTPVKVPVQ
+570 GKVITETKKTT
-580 VREFDH
+580 EFD
-586 NEYDYS
+586 Y
-592 WYSYSYKI
+592 YSYTYKW
-600 IKNNCV
+600 KTTKKECV
-606 HKKTRDWLGSY
+606 HKETHDWLGSY
-617 KTINGQY
+617 KTVDGLY
-624 KISGLYPGTYEIYET
+624 KIKGLYPGNYEIYET
-639 ECDEYYDL
+639 DCDKYYDL
-647 ELQEGYSEI
+647 ELQDGYSKT
-656 GYHDVPKIRFAASA
+656 GYHSVPNIRLATTV
-670 SLAENKSET
+670 SLAENSSKT
-679 IKLGMPSNVDVYNE
+679 VKLGLPASITIHND
-693 RTRADLEIEKTY
+693 RTRGDLEIEKTY

-710 IDDVQIAIY
+710 IDEVKIAIY

-727 NYSGWLTT
+727 HYSGWLTT

-742 KWNAISSIFTG
+742 KWNAISSIFSG
-753 SPSDPYITEDGKIL
+753 SPSDSYVTEDGRIS
-767 ITGLPVGTY
+767 ITGLPVGNY

-786 EYALEGQGTY
+786 EYALEGQGSFDG
-796 EGGKTL
+796 EKTL
-802 LGTVTIARDTYSTV
+802 LGTATITRNQESAV
-816 QASYVQKKR
+816 QVSYAQKKR
-825 PKGDITIDKTGV
+825 PKGDVIINKTGI
-837 YVNNQLSNPNVTEKL
+837 YVNNQLSSPNVTEKL

-867 GWKNGTYVYI
+867 GWKNGEYVYI

-903 EGRVTI
+903 EGHVTI

-941 DTTANAPSTALII
+941 DTTVNAPSTASLI
-954 NPRSS
+954 NLRSS
-959 GDLKIE
+959 GDLRIE

-978 GKFKI
+978 GKFKL
-983 KLVSAEYAAV
+983 KLVSSEYAGV
-993 SNMWLGDNGF
+993 SNMWLGSIGF
-1003 DHLAEGNT
+1003 DRISEGNT
-1011 YDYYDSKSNEYLVS
+1011 YDYKDSKHEEYLVS
-1025 DVSNAMEFETDS
+1025 DVDSAMEFETDS

-1118 SYNSLYK
+1118 TYNSLYK

-1161 YEFTTYSDGSDII
+1161 YEFTTYTDGSDII

-1217 KITINSK
+1217 KISINSK

-1238 NLTGTDN
+1238 NLTGTEGK
-1245 PYPGRAVTYTSA
+1245 YPGRAVTYTSA

-1358 PTVKFQNSKKT
+1358 PTVKFQNSAKT

-1448 DDNIADDFKLWSDSS
+1448 DDNIVDDFKLWS

-1509 SWLDKKIKNNE
+1509 NWLDRKIKNKE
-1520 STFKAAPTVSTS
+1520 STFDAAPTVSTS
-1532 YAYHIYT
+1532 YAYHSYT

-1552 HETIQEKREDGAL
+1552 HQTIQEKRSDGAL
-1565 SLKWHILEPRTISG
+1565 YLKWHLLDPRTISG

-1594 VGDGKYNNGEKN
+1594 VGDGKYNNSNEKN

-1645 QLGSVTVNENGYYEL
+1645 QLGSVTVKENGYYEL

-1681 KDLNGNEITERDQ
+1681 KDLNGNEITEIDQ
-1694 IKTTIKGKPEPI
+1694 IKTTIKGKSEPI
-1706 KSNYYKSTIITGSAK
+1706 NSNYYKSTIITGSAK
-1721 GAKDDNASTW
+1721 YAKDDNASTW
-1731 FLGDIQVGVNSVASD
+1731 FLGDIQAGVNSVASD

-1754 NGNVVGEENT
+1754 KGNVVGEENT

-1809 NDVPTLPEVCSGM
+1809 NDVPTLPKVCSGM

-1830 RIDISLDKE
+1830 RIDIKLDKE
-1839 IKNIKLTLHNG
+1839 IKNIKLTLNTA
-1850 TTLINGNPSEQNV
+1850 TTVINGNPNEQNV
-1863 SSLAAMSKSYAKIEL
+1863 SPYLSAMNKAFAKIEM
-1878 PSDKLFGSDLTITYK
+1878 PSDMLFGSYLNVTYK
-1893 LIATNDSEIDYAT
+1893 MIAINDSEIDYAS
-1906 EDYYKY
+1906 ENYYKY
-1912 GDFDNTVSPVTTTVT
+1912 GDKGENKPVTTTVT

-1933 SYNECDYKNP
+1933 SYAECEYKDP
-1943 DQVNIDDIVDEGT
+1943 DQVNIKEIKNENEGECKEEVYFNT
-1956 NGCDNT
+1956 KLDNSKFT
-1962 IYFKPEVN
+1962 
-1970 EAEVNK
+1970 
-1976 KYKKKYILTS
+1976 KKYILTKEEKKLIPTKADS
-1986 SDKKLRPSK
+1986 RDKKS
-1995 ADNSDNKG
+1995 ST
-2003 NSKAEY
+2003 AEY
-2009 IVTVNRL
+2009 ILTVGRPI
-2016 VGDSDDDAGVNNF
+2016 GDSDDDAGINNF

-2040 SPQYYSTSGSFI
+2040 SPQYYSTSGNYKAG
-2052 IEDEGT
+2052 DTLRTAKGGT
-2058 SEDDNTGATIAV
+2058 SEDDNTGATIVV

>member
-30 ITVNNVW
+30 ITADNIW
-37 NYSLNDLVKKYHTI
+37 NYSLKNLVKGHSV
-51 DQNGIWKNAGY
+51 DQNGIWVKDGW

-71 KGYSDHIVG
+71 SGYSDYIVG

-96 SVSQESGQTF
+96 SVSKESGQTF

-115 NFAAAMSLNQNIQ
+115 NFAAAMSLNKNIQ

-143 SSSETLASNNYD
+143 SDSDTLSSNNND
-155 GSTYGGSSSAWEAEN
+155 GSSYGGSSSEWEAEN

-178 HYHQLEEVDVSSK
+178 HYHQLEEVDVPDK
-191 PEGKEVNIDGTDY
+191 VEGKEVKIDGTDY
-204 VQMGPFKMKFGTS
+204 VQMGPLKMKFGTS

-243 TVRKHFNETKPGETN
+243 TVRKHFNEKKPGETN
-258 AYVLNNKKFYVLVSK
+258 AYVLNNKKFYVLISK
-273 SKLKTITGNTS
+273 SKLKTITGDTS
-284 TVNIK
+284 TVKIK

-300 RAIICNDYNSE
+300 RAIICNNYNSE
-311 QGNIWYIHK
+311 QGNVWYVHK

-327 EVGFKVKL
+327 SVEFKVKL
-335 TDNIDIVVNKVWD
+335 TDTIDIVVNKVWD
-348 DKNSKS
+348 DKNSSS

-423 LKIKEGK
+423 LNIKEGK

-455 DLLITKE
+455 DLLITKT
-462 GGDMSFRVW
+462 GGNMDFSVW
-471 EDSPAQWI
+471 EDSPPQWI
-479 SSEETGSGSQ
+479 KSESKGSGSCT
-489 DYYWPSD
+489 DYPPED
-496 EYNGG
+496 KLNGVEISR
-501 AVTSSALEEKNE
+501 ASADDISKMNE
-513 IDSGKKVGSY
+513 IDKGTKLGSYVYTEYYDIKRYEHTKTIEWEEDVIGSDGKPVLNKDGTKKTEKKSKEVFDYYSY
-523 TYKTYYDIS
+523 TYK
-532 EHEVWK
+532 WK
-538 PVYKWVDKKD
+538 TTNKECVHVETHDWHGSYR
-548 SDGNTVYENKT
+548 TV
-559 DSEGNI
+559 
-565 VYEKD
+565 D
-570 GVTPVKVPVQ
+570 GV
-580 VREFDH
+580 F
-586 NEYDYS
+586 
-592 WYSYSYKI
+592 
-600 IKNNCV
+600 
-606 HKKTRDWLGSY
+606 
-617 KTINGQY
+617 

-639 ECDEYYDL
+639 KCDEYYDL

-656 GYHDVPKIRFAASA
+656 GYHNVPKIRFAASA
-670 SLAENKSET
+670 SLAENQSET
-679 IKLGMPSNVDVYNE
+679 IKLGMPSSVNVYNE

-727 NYSGWLTT
+727 HYSGWLTT

-742 KWNAISSIFTG
+742 KWNAIGSIFTG
-753 SPSDPYITEDGKIL
+753 SPSAPYITEDGKIL

-776 KIYEVKTKSI
+776 TIYEVKTKSI

-796 EGGKTL
+796 EGGVTL

-837 YVNNQLSNPNVTEKL
+837 YVNNQLSSPNVTEKL
-852 ANVSFILSSKATDLG
+852 ANVSFILSSKAEDLG
-867 GWKNGTYVYI
+867 GWKNGEYVYI

-903 EGRVTI
+903 EGNVTI

-941 DTTANAPSTALII
+941 DTTANAPSTASII

-959 GDLKIE
+959 GDLRIE

-1011 YDYYDSKSNEYLVS
+1011 YDYYDSKSSEYLVS

-1118 SYNSLYK
+1118 TYNSLYK

-1151 ASTVTDKNGY
+1151 ASTVTDQNGY

-1193 TDDTKKDVK
+1193 TDDTKNKVK

-1358 PTVKFQNSKKT
+1358 PTVKFQNSSKT

-1378 IKYNAANN
+1378 IKYNLANDFADN
-1386 SKFEIDDGE
+1386 DGNKFR
-1395 KFKVYVVYK
+1395 VYVVYK
-1404 IDIQNTTTI
+1404 IDIKNTTTI

-1420 EQGLYLNKLEN
+1420 EKGLYLNKLEN

-1448 DDNIADDFKLWSDSS
+1448 DDNVANDFKLWS

-1474 IDDSNKAYKRGNEGI
+1474 IDNSNKVYKPGNAGI
-1489 KPNKIES
+1489 APNEIET

-1503 TDEALN
+1503 TDNELN
-1509 SWLDKKIKNNE
+1509 QLLDKGDL
-1520 STFKAAPTVSTS
+1520 AHAPTVSTS

-1552 HETIQEKREDGAL
+1552 HKTIQEIRSDGAL
-1565 SLKWHILEPRTISG
+1565 FLKWHLLDPRTISG

-1594 VGDGKYNNGEKN
+1594 VGDGKYNNSNEKN

-1614 IDADSEDGRVAPLY
+1614 IDKETGNVAPLY
-1628 DGNFSQNTETGK
+1628 DGELNKNDTSGK
-1640 WTSDK
+1640 WSSNK
-1645 QLGSVTVNENGYYEL
+1645 QSGSVKVEEDGSYVL
-1660 IGVVPGRYYL
+1660 KGVVPGEYYL
-1670 QFTYGNGTVKY
+1670 QFTYGDGTVKY
-1681 KDLNGNEITERDQ
+1681 KDFDGRDITDT
-1694 IKTTIKGKPEPI
+1694 IKTTIKGATSPI
-1706 KSNYYKSTIITGSAK
+1706 KSNYYKSTIITGF
-1721 GAKDDNASTW
+1721 AKDAEDKPSTW
-1731 FLGDIQVGVNSVASD
+1731 FLGDIQAGVNSVASD

-1839 IKNIKLTLHNG
+1839 IKNIKLTLSNG
-1850 TTLINGNPSEQNV
+1850 TVMINGDPSKQNI
-1863 SSLAAMSKSYAKIEL
+1863 SPYLAAMNKAYSKIEIA
-1878 PSDKLFGSDLTITYK
+1878 SDYLYGSDLTITYK
-1893 LIATNDSEIDYAT
+1893 MTATNNSEIDYAT
-1906 EDYYKY
+1906 DRYYKY
-1912 GDFDNTVSPVTTTVT
+1912 GEKEDDKIVTTTVT
-1927 KIVDYL
+1927 KIADYL

-1943 DQVNIDDIVDEGT
+1943 DQANIDKIVDEGT
-1956 NGCDNT
+1956 NNCDKG

-1986 SDKKLRPSK
+1986 SEKRLIPTK
-1995 ADNSDNKG
+1995 ADSRDRKNST
-2003 NSKAEY
+2003 AEY
-2009 IVTVNRL
+2009 IATVSRL
-2016 VGDSDDDAGVNNF
+2016 IGNSDDDAGVNNF

-2052 IEDEGT
+2052 IDDEAT

-2092 IAGGVILIKKF
+2092 IAGGVILVKKF